1 MPAVPGREV
10 SAYKH
15 TFRAK
20 LWLYNG
26 VGAWHFVTLPK
37 ALAAEIRFFAA
48 GPRRG
53 FGSVRVVAMIG
64 KSSWRTSI
72 FPSKSAGSYLLPIK
86 GDVRQAERLEIGRMV
101 KVTLAIEGREV

>member
-1 MPAVPGREV
+1 MT
-10 SAYKH
+10 SSKQMH

-20 LWLYNG
+20 VWLYDG
-26 VGAWHFVTLPK
+26 AGAWHFVTLPK

-53 FGSVRVVAMIG
+53 FGSVRVTAAIG

-72 FPSKSAGSYLLPIK
+72 FPSKSAGSYLLPVK
-86 GDVRQAERLEIGRMV
+86 GDVRRAEGLEVGRLV
-101 KVTLAIEGREV
+101 QVTLTVESREI